1 MSIVLLPEVQGRVR
15 PLQQRIAVGLELATR
30 IGLAASYMVTRG
42 YADPAVG
49 ERPDASSPRSAARP
63 SLKSPVERPRR

>member
-1 MSIVLLPEVQGRVR
+1 MSIVPLPEVQGRVR

-49 ERPDASSPRSAARP
+49 GHMVHSPASR
-63 SLKSPVERPRR
+63 